1 MDIEKIK
8 KEIENVFLNDSS
20 GHDYWH
26 TMRVYNNAMQIADG
40 EECNVKLVELA
51 ALLHDVDDPK
61 LFLSSDHENARNIM
75 ERNDVDSQIQKEVV
89 EIIRDISYRGKDSIV
104 PKTIE
109 GKIVQDAD
117 RLDALGAIGIART
130 FAYGGCK
137 GRKIYDPMIRPIT
150 NMSEDDYL
158 ENDGTSINHF
168 YEKLLHLTQMMNT
181 NYAKGIAEKRE
192 AFMKV
197 FLKEFLSEWEGI

>member
-8 KEIENVFLNDSS
+8 KEIENIFLNDSS

-26 TMRVYNNAMQIADG
+26 TMRVYKNAMQIADG

-75 ERNDVDSQIQKEVV
+75 ERNDVNSQIQKEVV

-137 GRKIYDPMIRPIT
+137 GRKIYDPMVPPIT

-168 YEKLLHLTQMMNT
+168 YEKLLRLTQMMNT
-181 NYAKGIAEKRE
+181 NYARGIAEKRE

>member
-8 KEIENVFLNDSS
+8 KEIENIFLNDSS

-26 TMRVYNNAMQIADG
+26 TMRVYNNALQIADE

-61 LFLSSDHENARNIM
+61 LFLSSDHDNARNIM
-75 ERNDVDSQIQKEVV
+75 ERNNVDSQIQKEVV

-137 GRKIYDPMIRPIT
+137 GRKIYDPMIRPNT

-181 NYAKGIAEKRE
+181 NYARGIAEKRE